1 MYIYRYL
8 RRKARAV
15 NRYFWPDNRPIPQVD
30 KKSKEL
36 FKELFIEESEEE
48 SNDLPQEEV
57 PKKDF
62 PWRKGFDLVKD
73 YFFNSDEKLVAWLL
87 LIGIIVC
94 VVGIVALTVTFSW
107 WWSGFYA
114 LLMAKAAI
122 GPILISLGY
131 FALQITAMVGAYVL
145 KNYLMDQLTLR
156 WRDWLTRKIIKQLF
170 NSKNNYLDLHRFSKK
185 IENLSQRIQEDVKNF
200 VSLTLNLGADFLKS
214 VLSFGSFV
222 GTLWIVGGALTFVL
236 LGLNFVIPGYL
247 VWVAIIVAI
256 IATVITYFIGRSL
269 AETNKNQE
277 KAEAE
282 FRDELSTL
290 TDEAENIAVE
300 RAENYHQTLLEDK
313 LKYIKENTNERVKT
327 ETKLN
332 AFQNFYS
339 NIASI
344 LPILASIPLFFLG
357 LIDFGSLM
365 QVGMAFG
372 EVNGALS
379 WFANTYQDI
388 SQYQTAI
395 ERITEMQEAFE
406 EDGLEA
412 NPKTILRREKDNK
425 DTIKLKNLDV
435 LLPQADSPKAI
446 MRGLNLNFIKG
457 EDVLLRGENGT
468 GKSTIFKVIR
478 GTWQYGDGKVTVP
491 AGERM
496 CFLPQTPS
504 IPPNVSL
511 KGLLAYPKQAKD
523 YTDEKYANA
532 FNAIIGAGGMNHF
545 IPELRTGKK
554 RDWQSLSGGQKQ
566 LISIARAILQEPD
579 RLFLDEA
586 TSAMDKK
593 SEATAYKALKEKLP
607 DATIVSIAHKSTV
620 KQYHSKIV
628 YFGKNEREETEIVKI
643 KKDGVRVAI

>member
-1 MYIYRYL
+1 MYFYRYL

-15 NRYFWPDNRPIPQVD
+15 SRYFWSDKKQNPQVD
-30 KKSKEL
+30 EVSEEL
-36 FKELFIEESEEE
+36 FVEESEEE
-48 SNDLPQEEV
+48 TNDLPPEEA

-62 PWRKGFDLVKD
+62 PWRKAFELVKD

-87 LIGIIVC
+87 LSVIIIC
-94 VVGIVALTVTFSW
+94 VVAMVALTFTFSW

-145 KNYLMDQLTLR
+145 KNYLLDQLTLR
-156 WRDWLTRKIIKQLF
+156 WRDWLTNKLVKQLF
-170 NSKNNYLDLHRFSKK
+170 TSKNNYLDLHRFSKK
-185 IENLSQRIQEDVKNF
+185 IENLAQRIQEDVKNF

-214 VLSFGSFV
+214 VLSFGTFV
-222 GTLWIVGGALTFVL
+222 GILWVVGGALTFVL
-236 LGLNFVIPGYL
+236 FGLNIVIPGYL
-247 VWVAIIVAI
+247 VWVALIVAVV
-256 IATVITYFIGRSL
+256 ATVITYFIGRSL

-300 RAENYHQTLLEDK
+300 RAENYHQTLLEEK

-332 AFQNFYS
+332 AFQNIYS
-339 NIASI
+339 NIAQI

-357 LIDFGSLM
+357 LIDFGSMM

-395 ERITEMQEAFE
+395 ERITEMQEALE
-406 EDGLEA
+406 EDGLDA
-412 NPKTILRREKDNK
+412 NPKNILRREKDNK
-425 DTIKLKNLDV
+425 DRVNNKDTIKLKHLDV
-435 LLPQADSPKAI
+435 MLPQADSTRLI
-446 MRGLNLNFIKG
+446 MRDLNLKFKKG
-457 EDVLLRGENGT
+457 EDVLLRGGNGT

-478 GTWQYGDGKVTVP
+478 GTWQYGEGQVTVP
-491 AGERM
+491 KGERM

-511 KGLLAYPKQAKD
+511 KGLLAYPKQAGD
-523 YTDEKYANA
+523 YEPEQYAEA
-532 FNAIIGAGGMNHF
+532 FNAIKDAGGMDEF
-545 IPELRTGKK
+545 ISELQTGKRK
-554 RDWQSLSGGQKQ
+554 DWQSLSGGQKQ
-566 LISIARAILQEPD
+566 LISIARAILKNPT

-586 TSAMDKK
+586 TAAMDDE
-593 SEATAYKALKEKLP
+593 SEAIAYRALKEKLP
-607 DATIVSIAHKSTV
+607 EATIVSIAHKHDV
-620 KQYHSKIV
+620 QKYHSKTI
-628 YFGKNEREETEIVKI
+628 YFARNKDKETEV
-643 KKDGVRVAI
+643 